1 MLTGKGKNLGVRVA
15 TQPNIERPVI
25 KTRTIYT
32 NSTIKTRN
40 DMSNIKRKMI
50 KQS

>member
-1 MLTGKGKNLGVRVA
+1 MLIEKGKNLGVRVA
-15 TQPNIERPVI
+15 AQLNIERHVI

-32 NSTIKTRN
+32 NSTKKTLT
-40 DMSNIKRKMI
+40 DMSNIKRKTI